1 MANPVFDLITRPYT
15 PPPPFSADANLFY
28 YQLIFL
34 LGLFDTMHDFH
45 NNSLL
50 SFYKQY
56 LDYYNITTR
65 ELHPLLKPIKVLS
78 LPVLISFPV
87 LEIELP
93 DPMIKLRV
101 PEDKLYPV

>member
-65 ELHPLLKPIKVLS
+65 ELHPLLKPIKVLRHA
-78 LPVLISFPV
+78 FA
-87 LEIELP
+87 
-93 DPMIKLRV
+93 PMSSGFNINYYTGSSYEKKKN
-101 PEDKLYPV
+101 D